1 MAVNETLYMSMTD
14 ALVAGGFLKAGYAG
28 IHIDD
33 CWMSYQ
39 RDPTTQQLVA
49 NSTRFPHGMK
59 ALGDYMH
66 SRGVQFGLYTAE
78 STVRDAAHLL
88 SLPRPQLCSCRMV
101 MFFA

>member
-1 MAVNETLYMSMTD
+1 MAVNETLYMTMTD
-14 ALVAGGFLKAGYAG
+14 ALVTGGFLKAGYAG

-39 RDPTTQQLVA
+39 RDPVTQQLVA
-49 NSTRFPHGMK
+49 NTTRFPSGMK

-78 STVRDAAHLL
+78 STVSPATQLRTFTDA
-88 SLPRPQLCSCRMV
+88 
-101 MFFA
+101 